1 MKTLKEE
8 LQGCLSEMQ
17 ATAKKF
23 EGLMNTPG
31 ITWPELEV
39 PEQLGTIIGKRGPMN
54 HSFEIGE
61 IVEILKRDFDG
72 DYNCKR
78 VSDKLIQYVS
88 PSDIIIYTPEK

>member
-23 EGLMNTPG
+23 EELMNAPG

-39 PEQLGTIIGKRGPMN
+39 PERLGKVIRAMPYFAFPAGSIVTIMDN
-54 HSFEIGE
+54 SEGE
-61 IVEILKRDFDG
+61 AYRCSCPGFDYWQWI
-72 DYNCKR
+72 DA
-78 VSDKLIQYVS
+78 VDL
-88 PSDIIIYTPEK
+88 IIYTPEK